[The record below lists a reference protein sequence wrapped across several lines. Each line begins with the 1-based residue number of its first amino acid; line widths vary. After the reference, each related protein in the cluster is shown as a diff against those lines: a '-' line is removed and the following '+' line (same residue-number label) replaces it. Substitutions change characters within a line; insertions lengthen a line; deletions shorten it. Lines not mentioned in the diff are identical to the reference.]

1 MSPDPLCDTADV
13 QVWRQ
18 PQVGEG
24 ELEVGGERTRKSE
37 RTGPRAGMKGKGPGH
52 ELVGAGDSG
61 HGGGSA
67 AETRAFGK
75 GEALAEVRP
84 LLG

>member
-1 MSPDPLCDTADV
+1 MEAAT
-13 QVWRQ
+13 
-18 PQVGEG
+18 VGEG
-24 ELEVGGERTRKSE
+24 ELGEVGGE

-61 HGGGSA
+61 HRGGSA
-67 AETRAFGK
+67 AETRAFRK